1 MKYQYTVFLP
11 SNPNEQWKRRPM
23 LQIEIFGKK
32 GSQKFNAL
40 IDSGADY
47 SLFNI
52 QVAEL
57 LGLDMSKAKVVP
69 FLGISGPQA
78 VFVRT
83 LDGVEIQVNG
93 LDKKVKIPVGFIDSE
108 SVSLLLGQ
116 EGFFDQFRIKFEKD
130 HNIFEVT
137 SVKK

>member
-40 IDSGADY
+40 VDSGADY

-52 QVAEL
+52 QVAE
-57 LGLDMSKAKVVP
+57 
-69 FLGISGPQA
+69 
-78 VFVRT
+78 
-83 LDGVEIQVNG
+83 
-93 LDKKVKIPVGFIDSE
+93 
-108 SVSLLLGQ
+108 LLGQ

-137 SVKK
+137 PVKK